1 MKHVPFY
8 IAVSISALLL
18 AGCSTVSTAIPGISP
33 DGFMPSEYTKTIDI
47 RSAAEKVYDND
58 FDTLEE
64 VSTLVIEGTI
74 SELKYVNHS
83 SFAYTLA
90 TADVSTTLRGN
101 APDKLTVLFMG
112 GYIPLKIFAE
122 AESARG
128 IDYSQYSEEELDNTI
143 IHDKWDGEEEPKVGD
158 EAVFFL
164 KKGTAF
170 PEFGDYYSI
179 VSGTDGEFLSDDSGE
194 TFEYPNADEEV
205 SGSYT
210 VQELSEALDGNT
222 SLESINAR

>member
-1 MKHVPFY
+1 
-8 IAVSISALLL
+8 
-18 AGCSTVSTAIPGISP
+18 
-33 DGFMPSEYTKTIDI
+33 MPSEYTKTIDI
-47 RSAAEKVYDND
+47 QSAAEKIYDND
-58 FDTLEE
+58 FDTLEKT
-64 VSTLVIEGTI
+64 STLVVEGTI

-90 TADVSTTLRGN
+90 TVDVSTTLRGD

-112 GYIPLKIFAE
+112 GYIPLKVFAE

-158 EAVFFL
+158 KAVFFL

-210 VQELSEALDGNT
+210 VQELSEALDGDA